1 MRVVPCCRACVRARE
16 GASEGGRKRGRARAR
31 EGESERLREGK
42 RGSERAREGGREG
55 GTSEEGRRE
64 GRVHGKRG
72 PARASPC
79 MDTRRTEKRSSSELF
94 KFFRSI
100 FVLKPKFFNCVETKI
115 VLAYFARGYVSTGGP
130 TASRP
135 CQNSRSAGAAAPEG
149 YAGGSAGLK
158 STVGQLL
165 SCVGQVRQ
173 HFRNTAVNG
182 SCYGNAP
189 VVFGWQVLAC
199 FTFVLMQGTPIEA

>member
-1 MRVVPCCRACVRARE
+1 MRAGAFCLMCACLLLYLHVADLYRLQLETLEALGSRSEEWLVV
-16 GASEGGRKRGRARAR
+16 RGR
-31 EGESERLREGK
+31 
-42 RGSERAREGGREG
+42 
-55 GTSEEGRRE
+55 
-64 GRVHGKRG
+64 
-72 PARASPC
+72 
-79 MDTRRTEKRSSSELF
+79 
-94 KFFRSI
+94 
-100 FVLKPKFFNCVETKI
+100 
-115 VLAYFARGYVSTGGP
+115 
-130 TASRP
+130 
-135 CQNSRSAGAAAPEG
+135 NSRSAGAAAPEG